1 MKRFIYSIAAL
12 VAVFCWGCSNHALED
27 IQENSFRND
36 DVKMLSRSV
45 GTIDYSQY
53 TLLENRTVMPRTGES
68 YQGTVTYK
76 GTGFPVYIF
85 WDFDFENYNLFAYIS
100 GYNTSGELRW
110 TGDYWANGGWQGAG
124 YYDDIYQL
132 AHVASYTSE
141 CSSSR
146 FDFIIKCNFSSY
158 RNNGAS
164 NNPWVDYRHVSFHVA
179 FFPGSRDCSCEILE
193 DGEGWWRDPD
203 MEL

>member
-1 MKRFIYSIAAL
+1 MKRFIYFIAAL

-27 IQENSFRND
+27 IQETSSRND

-85 WDFDFENYNLFAYIS
+85 WDFDFAIKGGFYHFLFFHITVQVLFQDKILNPFFSKFEYLFI
-100 GYNTSGELRW
+100 LFPILIHP
-110 TGDYWANGGWQGAG
+110 GW
-124 YYDDIYQL
+124 
-132 AHVASYTSE
+132 
-141 CSSSR
+141 
-146 FDFIIKCNFSSY
+146 
-158 RNNGAS
+158 
-164 NNPWVDYRHVSFHVA
+164 
-179 FFPGSRDCSCEILE
+179 
-193 DGEGWWRDPD
+193 
-203 MEL
+203 